1 MAETEEEKGFSI
13 NKIYIKD
20 FSFEAPR
27 SPAVFTKDVDW
38 KPDLTINV
46 GWVTNKFAETTFETV
61 LKVTITADLEEKTV
75 YLVEVQQAGVF
86 GLEGYNDEETELLLN
101 THCPQILFPFVREA
115 IADMVGKGGFPQ
127 MMLKPMQFD
136 ALYAQSKAQADAE
149 GSQPDEESVQ

>member
-27 SPAVFTKDVDW
+27 SPAVFAKDTDW
-38 KPDLTINV
+38 RPDLKINV
-46 GWVTNKFAETTFETV
+46 GWVTNKFTETTFETV

-75 YLVEVQQAGVF
+75 YLVEIQQAGIF
-86 GLEGYNDEETELLLN
+86 GLKGYSDEEMELVLN
-101 THCPQILFPFVREA
+101 TNCPQILFPFVREA
-115 IADMVGKGGFPQ
+115 IEDMVGKGGFPR
-127 MMLKPMQFD
+127 MMLQPMQFD
-136 ALYAQSKAQADAE
+136 ALYAQNKAQAETE